1 MSLWR
6 RPAYW
11 THQKALDITN
21 AMARVAPDLLKNL
34 AIVSDTT
41 ARRSGV
47 EQEDLKSL
55 WESEIVHISGE
66 HEQAFNF

>member
-1 MSLWR
+1 
-6 RPAYW
+6 
-11 THQKALDITN
+11 
-21 AMARVAPDLLKNL
+21 MARVAPDLLKNL
-34 AIVSDTT
+34 AIVLDTT